1 MKTKT
6 FRQKFISKA
15 WVMGFMGFLGLLGF
29 IFPVEGSFILIF
41 FSFFGFFALYW
52 ESKVD
57 DEIVDE
63 RLLENKYK
71 AGSKAFNTAFVI
83 IWIVAILMNSYTI
96 NFFPI
101 LNNPQAKYNCL
112 LMTIGFSFAI
122 GLNLNAYLLYYY
134 ETKE

>member
-29 IFPVEGSFILIF
+29 IFPVEGNFFLLF
-41 FSFFGFFALYW
+41 FSFFGFFGFYW
-52 ESKVD
+52 ESKINVD
-57 DEIVDE
+57 VVDE

-71 AGSKAFNTAFVI
+71 AASKAFNTAFVI

-101 LNNPQAKYNCL
+101 LNSPQAKYNCL

-122 GLNLNAYLLYYY
+122 AINLNAYLVYYY